1 MAIKNQSLFNHVDF
15 LATEQF
21 KLIGEY
27 EQQKL
32 LLIGKTKGYGEP
44 IVAISKTD
52 DPTQEELIACDLYEL
67 MKCSDQAININQ
79 LAVV

>member
-1 MAIKNQSLFNHVDF
+1 MAIKNQSFFSHVDF

-27 EQQKL
+27 AEEKL

-52 DPTQEELIACDLYEL
+52 DPSQEDLVACDLYEL
-67 MKCSDQAININQ
+67 MKCSDQAINIRD
-79 LAVV
+79 LVIV